1 MTFTIPSEIEFVC
14 PKCQSWFKLLA
25 RSLAGLTNLTCP
37 VCTHAFFWLDGVKQ
51 PLQSEIR
58 GQVKETLRDLV
69 VLVKDKL
76 KQEQQAVDEEVLS
89 LLLRRIVH
97 EK

>member
-1 MTFTIPSEIEFVC
+1 VTFTIPSEIEFVC
-14 PKCQSWFKLLA
+14 PECQASFKLPA

-37 VCTHAFFWLDGVKQ
+37 ICAHPFFWLDGVKQ
-51 PLQSEIR
+51 PLQDEIR
-58 GQVKETLRDLV
+58 GQVKETLGELV
-69 VLVKDKL
+69 LLIKDKL

-89 LLLRRIVH
+89 LLLRRIVS